1 MTNTRTGVWFDGVN
15 DHLTIADHAELSWG
29 TAWSISLWFAMD
41 ADCAAMARLMSRAA
55 YAEILLEEGNSG
67 TRALG
72 IGITG
77 GGVHSF
83 PNIKFQPHTLYNLT
97 ITLADDGADCDY
109 VIYVDGVAKATG
121 TFAGENLGGDVANAL
136 YFAINTDAASNPY
149 LGYISNIFVSKD
161 VLTAAEALAIYAS
174 GAGIIDYAA
183 ISDHGAEWN
192 CDEDTATTCENDSSA
207 NIDLT
212 LTNGPIWQTEWDFK
226 GKDSG
231 VWDTTDVSHR
241 WPDPIYVTQIEWIDA
256 TVADQSLLITDW
268 ADNVVFASEADAD
281 DFIDRAYPDEWY
293 NGIKIVTLGGGR
305 LLIHIG

>member
-29 TAWSISLWFAMD
+29 TAWSLSIWFAVD
-41 ADCAAMARLMSRAA
+41 AACAADARLMSRAA
-55 YAEILLEEGNSG
+55 YADILLEEGNSG
-67 TRALG
+67 TKALG
-72 IGITG
+72 VAITG
-77 GGVHSF
+77 GSVHHF
-83 PNIKFQPHTLYNLT
+83 RNIKFQPHSLYHLV

-109 VIYVDGVAKATG
+109 VIYVNGAVQATG
-121 TFAGENLGGDVANAL
+121 TFVGENLGGDVANAL
-136 YFAINTDAASNPY
+136 YFAIHNDAASNPY
-149 LGYISNIFVSKD
+149 TGYISNILVTKD
-161 VLTAAEALAIYAS
+161 VVTAAEVVTMYAA
-174 GAGIIDYAA
+174 GVGIITYAV
-183 ISDHGAEWN
+183 SDIGAEWN
-192 CDEDTATTCENDSSA
+192 CDEDAATTIDNEASA

-256 TVADQSLLITDW
+256 TAADQSLLITDW